1 MVSRTI
7 GMTDVPNMQIT
18 YIGAVTITTMTFNP
32 IQCAVHAEVEKEQV
46 TSNENEGAEPA
57 HCIRI
62 SNL

>member
-7 GMTDVPNMQIT
+7 GMTDVLNMRIT

-32 IQCAVHAEVEKEQV
+32 IPCAVRAEVATEQV

-57 HCIRI
+57 I